1 MSCLISE
8 DDDLQGLKK
17 TNNDLQKRLQEK
29 EQEIAHLKLVISN
42 LKGTSY
48 QFQLNYFSLIKVFLN
63 TASYSV

>member
-1 MSCLISE
+1 VSCLISE

-29 EQEIAHLKLVISN
+29 EIAHLKLVISN